1 MGIKQKAFCLIFLIQ
16 IAFIHPFANA
26 QSDTANLQLPEVN
39 KARLNGIIIGGSII
53 YASSMTGLYHLWYK
67 NYPQSNFHFINDNN
81 EWLFM
86 DKAGHTTTSYYLGLL
101 GYESLRW
108 AGLSEKK
115 STWYGGSFGFAY
127 LTVIE
132 ILDGFSKEWG
142 ASGGDLIANGTGTAL
157 FIGQQLAWK
166 EQRIL
171 LKYSFHLT
179 DYAQYNPEL
188 LGKGFVARLIKDYNG
203 QTVWLSGN
211 ISSFLPEDSR
221 FPKWLNFSIGYG
233 AEGMTGAANNPQ
245 FLNDQPIPSFN
256 RYRQFYIAPDIDLTR
271 IKTRNN
277 TLNYVLK
284 TFGFLKFPLPTIEI
298 NKKGIK
304 FHPLYF

>member
-1 MGIKQKAFCLIFLIQ
+1 MDIKKRTFFLLVVIQ
-16 IAFIHPFANA
+16 IALCQSIAFA
-26 QSDTANLQLPEVN
+26 QSDTAMYMLPEIN
-39 KARLNGIIIGGSII
+39 KARLNGIIIGGSAI
-53 YASSMTGLYHLWYK
+53 YAGSMTGLYHLWYK
-67 NYPQSNFHFINDNN
+67 NFPQSNFHFINDNN

-115 STWYGGSFGFAY
+115 STWYGGSLGFVY

-142 ASGGDLIANGTGTAL
+142 ASGGDLIANGTGTAF
-157 FIGQQLAWK
+157 FIGQQQAWK

-171 LKYSFHLT
+171 LKYSFHMT

-188 LGKGFVARLIKDYNG
+188 LGRKTASRIIKDYNG

-211 ISSFLPEDSR
+211 ISSFLPEESH
-221 FPKWLNFSIGYG
+221 FPKWLNISVGYG
-233 AEGMTGAANNPQ
+233 AEGMTGAENNPQ
-245 FLNDQPIPSFN
+245 FLNEQPIPSFD
-256 RYRQFYIAPDIDLTR
+256 RYRQFYFAPDIDLTR

-277 TLNYVLK
+277 TLNYILK

-298 NKKGIK
+298 NKKGMK